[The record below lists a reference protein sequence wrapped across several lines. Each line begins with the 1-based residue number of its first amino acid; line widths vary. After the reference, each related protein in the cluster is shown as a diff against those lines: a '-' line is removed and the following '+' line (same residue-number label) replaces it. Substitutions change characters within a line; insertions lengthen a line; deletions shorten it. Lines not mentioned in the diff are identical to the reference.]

1 MLMNIERRFIIGGN
15 PYAKLA
21 KSAKLVRGRTCA
33 LNIADAD
40 DTSAAL
46 VAAICSGAFK
56 DVPALVEAVVAW
68 SLNDSRLIRQAFIDL
83 SNLIPT
89 KYIIELG
96 FTPDH
101 AAQLTKKQRA
111 NFWHN
116 LAIELTSDLIDND
129 VESEES
135 EPVYAGG
142 EMLFSLPSIDFPTAS
157 WIWGLDGNGF
167 RADDSFVR
175 AIYAFGRTA
184 LSRVLGC
191 INQPRKRQ
199 IPYPTSRP
207 PLTRWQVMTFSL
219 QTGHPPPLSTTDHAC
234 LNHKGEFGMD
244 YSASR
249 GDKDV
254 HRQFCRSA
262 TRRPVSDRY
271 VPQSR
276 PGPYRPHSDGPRPHE
291 RGHSPAG
298 SALSALSAPHK
309 RCA

>member
-1 MLMNIERRFIIGGN
+1 MNIERRFTSRGN
-15 PYAKLA
+15 PYAKVA
-21 KSAKLVRGRTCA
+21 KSANFFRGCTPA
-33 LNIADAD
+33 LSFSDAD
-40 DTSAAL
+40 DASAAL
-46 VAAICSGAFK
+46 ISAVCSSAFK
-56 DVPALVEAVVAW
+56 DVPALVEAIVAW

-89 KYIIELG
+89 KYIAELG
-96 FTPDH
+96 FNPEQ

-116 LAIELTSDLIDND
+116 FAIELTSGQIDND
-129 VESEES
+129 TESEES

-142 EMLFSLPSIDFPTAS
+142 EALFSLPPMDFRTAS

-167 RADDSFVR
+167 RADDNFVY

-184 LSRVLGC
+184 FSRVVGC
-191 INQPRKRQ
+191 INQSRKRQ
-199 IPYPTSRP
+199 IPYPASRP

-219 QTGHPPPLSTTDHAC
+219 QTGHPPPLSTIDNTHP
-234 LNHKGEFGMD
+234 NQKGELRVD
-244 YSASR
+244 YSTFR
-249 GDKDV
+249 GEKDV

-276 PGPYRPHSDGPRPHE
+276 PGPYRPYSNGPRPHE

-298 SALSALSAPHK
+298 SALPALSAPHK